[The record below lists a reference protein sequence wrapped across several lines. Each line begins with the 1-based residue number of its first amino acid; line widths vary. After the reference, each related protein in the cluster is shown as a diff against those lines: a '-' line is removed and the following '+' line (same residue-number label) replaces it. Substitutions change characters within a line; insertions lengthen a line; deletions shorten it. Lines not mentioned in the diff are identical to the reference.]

1 MQSAANDLTPNRR
14 PRRVESGFFCRLA
27 PLAMN
32 RLSGSRYTGADT
44 GQAAPPTRDTRGLA
58 LRRRLAID
66 VGALVRQSRILE
78 ALRLCRQDN
87 QAKRPCA
94 ASGDVQRA
102 KP

>member
-1 MQSAANDLTPNRR
+1 MAEAFAVFIARHGHFFRTKTRNSAA
-14 PRRVESGFFCRLA
+14 VAG
-27 PLAMN
+27 
-32 RLSGSRYTGADT
+32 RYL
-44 GQAAPPTRDTRGLA
+44 RGLA

-66 VGALVRQSRILE
+66 VGALVMQSRILE